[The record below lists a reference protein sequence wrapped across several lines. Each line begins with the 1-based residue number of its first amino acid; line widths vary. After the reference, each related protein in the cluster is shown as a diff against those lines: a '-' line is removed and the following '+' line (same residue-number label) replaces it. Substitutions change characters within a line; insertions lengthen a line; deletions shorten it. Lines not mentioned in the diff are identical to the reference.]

1 MIQQE
6 FNQIIQAQQFYK
18 MSSTSFRGIY
28 LGEDDKLSIR
38 EIDQVYQPTGSQSL
52 VQVKYS
58 AINPADKKH
67 YQMGMHSFIAG
78 YEWIG
83 TVKAIGPDSP
93 YKVGEALFGL
103 AMFGHKRPLSR
114 GAHQDYL
121 LAETWGTARVP
132 KSMLGEGLGEEERDA
147 LWRQAVA
154 WPVGARTAIDMLFN
168 ELDFAFPGVPGLE
181 QGADPRGRA
190 ILIWG
195 GASVVGLSAIQL
207 AKAAG
212 FSPIYATASAKNHK
226 AVLDVGATH
235 VFDYTS
241 STVVEEI
248 RAAVKASGKELSVVA
263 DAVATGVKMGTPPS
277 APPHDITK
285 ASPTL
290 AKQSVTEGAKDVRLV
305 ASLVVEFDPAWKF
318 CLAMRDAQ
326 QQPVQHARMEAAA
339 AWLWENHEGKFR
351 MPNIRVVKGIDEG
364 IAAIETVVAGK
375 VSMEKLVIEH
385 PL

>member
-190 ILIWG
+190 ILIVSDTPWDLMTSYAHTCAVGWCLSCRPVGHPACQSRRLLTHLRHRFRKEPQG
-195 GASVVGLSAIQL
+195 GPGCRSNPRI
-207 AKAAG
+207 
-212 FSPIYATASAKNHK
+212 
-226 AVLDVGATH
+226 
-235 VFDYTS
+235 
-241 STVVEEI
+241 
-248 RAAVKASGKELSVVA
+248 
-263 DAVATGVKMGTPPS
+263 
-277 APPHDITK
+277 
-285 ASPTL
+285 
-290 AKQSVTEGAKDVRLV
+290 
-305 ASLVVEFDPAWKF
+305 
-318 CLAMRDAQ
+318 
-326 QQPVQHARMEAAA
+326 
-339 AWLWENHEGKFR
+339 
-351 MPNIRVVKGIDEG
+351 
-364 IAAIETVVAGK
+364 
-375 VSMEKLVIEH
+375 
-385 PL
+385 